1 MEASTIHSANLRER
15 LCAFSCMNSEMQ
27 EHHSLWMDTGIM
39 LEIAVIEELMQ
50 QLQNRRQRSWRP
62 VTE

>member
-1 MEASTIHSANLRER
+1 
-15 LCAFSCMNSEMQ
+15 MNSEMQ